1 MKKVTKDELINLLKN
16 KNNHTFKELAE
27 ISGYHQKYLIRLN
40 KELKRDNYK
49 YVKKKKG
56 KKAYSNEIKYNI
68 INDYLTGSYK
78 SYKDFY
84 NENKNLY
91 DENFSYSL
99 LCKILSNVKT
109 KDDVLFIMK
118 YKKNSVNYLLA
129 IDYQNEVILYSIESE
144 NNDLKSFKRLFHHIL
159 LHHGT
164 PKNIC
169 FVECCKKLDKDIID
183 ILEKYNVHYIP
194 YKNIYRHILN
204 TALSKKESHFKV
216 QYQITDIDEEDFCEF
231 IIRKTIGDNLIQFKS
246 DKYMIKSFAI
256 IKKNKPVILYYNS
269 NGCLYI
275 KYRNIRYEVIKL
287 QV

>member
-183 ILEKYNVHYIP
+183 IL
-194 YKNIYRHILN
+194 
-204 TALSKKESHFKV
+204 
-216 QYQITDIDEEDFCEF
+216 YQITDIDEEDFCEF